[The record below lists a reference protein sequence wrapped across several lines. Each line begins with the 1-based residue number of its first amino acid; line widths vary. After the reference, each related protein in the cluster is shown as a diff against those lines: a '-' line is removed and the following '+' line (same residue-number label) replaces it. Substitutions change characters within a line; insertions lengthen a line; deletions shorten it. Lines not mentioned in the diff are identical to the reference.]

1 MSPNSMTIY
10 EKYFSTLEIVG
21 NFYPCKSTKKPTT
34 YAILDEILLLP
45 KNSPQSKNVFPTI
58 IPHYTLKI
66 LTNATGQDT
75 QVKSS

>member
-45 KNSPQSKNVFPTI
+45 KNKGRVSTVPKARISFPLSFHI
-58 IPHYTLKI
+58 IL
-66 LTNATGQDT
+66 
-75 QVKSS
+75 